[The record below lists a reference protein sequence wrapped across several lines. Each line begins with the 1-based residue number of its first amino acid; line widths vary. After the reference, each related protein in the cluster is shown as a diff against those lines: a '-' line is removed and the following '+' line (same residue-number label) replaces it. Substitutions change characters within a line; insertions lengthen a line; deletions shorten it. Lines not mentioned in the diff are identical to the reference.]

1 MEIRGDFK
9 TFSKYVSLNVA
20 GMIGTSVYVLA
31 DTLFV
36 ANGIGETGIA
46 ALNLAL
52 PMFSLIQ
59 GLGFMLGVGGATWY
73 SILRAQ
79 NKQEEATK
87 VYNHTL
93 IFAGTLSLIIF
104 LFGLFGSE
112 TIAQLLGANHA
123 TAEMTNTYLKVIM
136 LFSPSFIFNNL
147 LVAFIRNDKN
157 PKLAM
162 SAMLLGSLLNVVF
175 DYIFIFPL
183 GMGMFGAALA
193 TGATPI
199 FSILLLSIH
208 FKSDV
213 NTLRFEK
220 VKIKL
225 AKLWRILT
233 LGVSSFI
240 TEMSSGI
247 VMLVFNIIIL
257 GIAGNVGVAAYG
269 IIANIAIIAVS
280 IFTGV
285 AQGIQPII
293 SHLFGL
299 KKQTDLKRSL
309 SYSLITILLLG
320 TFIYLVVGLG
330 SHEIIGFFNRDNNPV
345 LADIANRGLLIY
357 FVGILFAGF
366 NMIAIACLSA
376 VEQAGIAFR
385 FSIIRSV
392 LLIVPLAFVLAHFFD
407 MTGVW
412 LSFVLTEGITAGFI
426 LWHFY
431 QIWNQR
437 LDKQF

>member
-225 AKLWRILT
+225 ARLGRILI

-240 TEMSSGI
+240 TEMSSGV

-257 GIAGNVGVAAYG
+257 GITGNVGVAAYG

-357 FVGILFAGF
+357 FVGMLFAGF

-431 QIWNQR
+431 QIWKQR